1 MKFMTLGALLFA
13 GLTISACATNAV
25 FPPDV
30 LNGVDP
36 DFDFARWRMLPNQAE
51 AKKIQLGGR
60 IVTVESKGDK
70 VAIVVAQLPIVEY
83 PAYGPKD
90 NGKRNGEFAVAF
102 VGTIN
107 RKFLQP
113 GNRLIV
119 IGTTHAPMVVSV
131 DDLPRSL
138 PTVSAACVHF
148 WKTGGRDIADFPS
161 FGGGYETLEEETVC
175 ATHP

>member
-1 MKFMTLGALLFA
+1 MKFIILGALLSA
-13 GLTISACATNAV
+13 GLALSACASNAL

-30 LNGVDP
+30 VKGVDP

-60 IVTVESKGDK
+60 IVNIETKGDK
-70 VAIVVAQLPIVEY
+70 IAIVVAQLPIVEH

-90 NGKRNGEFAVAF
+90 NGKRNGEFAIVF
-102 VGTIN
+102 EGTISQ
-107 RKFLQP
+107 KFLQP

-119 IGTTHAPMVVSV
+119 IGTTHAPTVVSV

-138 PTVSAACVHF
+138 PTVSATCVHL

-161 FGGGYETLEEETVC
+161 YGGGYETLEEETVC

>member
-1 MKFMTLGALLFA
+1 MKYITLGALLLA
-13 GLTISACATNAV
+13 GLTFSACASTPV

-30 LNGVDP
+30 VEGVDP

-60 IVTVESKGDK
+60 IVNAETKGDK
-70 VAIVVAQLPIVEY
+70 VAIVVAQLPIVEN
-83 PAYGPKD
+83 PAYGPID
-90 NGKRNGEFAVAF
+90 TGKNTGVFAIAF
-102 VGTIN
+102 EGSIKTT
-107 RKFLQP
+107 FLQP

-119 IGTTHAPMVVSV
+119 IGMTHAPMVVNV

-138 PTVSAACVHF
+138 PTVLATCVHF

-161 FGGGYETLEEETVC
+161 YGGGYEPLQEETVC
-175 ATHP
+175 RTNH